1 MQIALESRSAAPAR
15 LASAL
20 MGTLR
25 AAGATFRLAALTV
38 WRAPAIL
45 AVAVLPELAQH
56 AAEIHLGMYDSKQA
70 FRAAAEDPLRWFFA
84 YPKIAGFVLAILLT
98 ARFWSLG
105 SVRQAFLIA
114 PRDLMKLVFAIALT
128 VLAEL
133 PFKWLREASGS
144 PVLDA
149 VLTMMSVA
157 VQAGLLVYLVGAL
170 VGDRENSLR
179 SAFTRRWPTALLLSL
194 LAALAFIPGQA
205 LHTGNHLAAFG
216 LDPALVWALMLFD
229 SLWVGLMAAG
239 LGSALSVAYRAGPT
253 WHGWTVPPAL
263 R

>member
-38 WRAPAIL
+38 LRAPAIL

-84 YPKIAGFVLAILLT
+84 YPKMAGFVLAILLA
-98 ARFWSLG
+98 ARFWALG
-105 SVRQAFLIA
+105 SVRRAFLIG
-114 PRDLMKLVFAIALT
+114 PRDLVKLVFAIALT
-128 VLAEL
+128 VAAEL
-133 PFKWLREASGS
+133 PFKWLKEASGS
-144 PVLDA
+144 PVLDMGLMA
-149 VLTMMSVA
+149 ASIA

-170 VGDRENSLR
+170 VGDPENRLR
-179 SAFTRRWPTALLLSL
+179 SAFTRRWPTALLLAL

-205 LHTGNHLAAFG
+205 LHTGNHLVAFG
-216 LDPALVWALMLFD
+216 LHPASVWALMLFD

-239 LGSALSVAYRAGPT
+239 LGSALFVAYRAGPT
-253 WHGWTVPPAL
+253 WRGWTVPPAL